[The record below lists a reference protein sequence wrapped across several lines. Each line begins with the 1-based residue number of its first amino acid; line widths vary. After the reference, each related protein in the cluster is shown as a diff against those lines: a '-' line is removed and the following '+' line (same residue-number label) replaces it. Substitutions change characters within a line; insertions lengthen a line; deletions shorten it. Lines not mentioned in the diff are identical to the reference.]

1 VASRRSTRGK
11 DQKDTRWRNKK
22 KDYKGLVINHMMKES
37 NLGHV
42 FIYEAP
48 VLAYAG
54 LIFLLSSLSK
64 FPDVVPSFFG
74 FDKLAHFSE
83 YYFFG
88 CLICRWFLADKGR
101 FANRHF
107 FVLTIVIGT
116 CYGLSD
122 EWHQSFV
129 PGRHASLWDVF
140 FDFLGVI
147 TAAFTYPLITKRIPF
162 WKKFL

>member
-1 VASRRSTRGK
+1 
-11 DQKDTRWRNKK
+11 
-22 KDYKGLVINHMMKES
+22 MKES
-37 NLGHV
+37 NLHHEL
-42 FIYEAP
+42 IYGAP

-54 LIFLLSSLSK
+54 LIFLLSSLYK

-88 CLICRWFLADKGR
+88 CVICRWLIAERNR
-101 FANRHF
+101 FANRHAL
-107 FVLTIVIGT
+107 VLTILIGT

-129 PGRHASLWDVF
+129 PGRNATLWDAL
-140 FDFLGVI
+140 FDALGVVM
-147 TAAFTYPLITKRIPF
+147 AAVTYPLIIKRIPLF
-162 WKKFL
+162 KKFP

>member
-1 VASRRSTRGK
+1 
-11 DQKDTRWRNKK
+11 
-22 KDYKGLVINHMMKES
+22 MKES
-37 NLGHV
+37 NLRHEL
-42 FIYEAP
+42 IYGAP

-54 LIFLLSSLSK
+54 LIFLLSSIST

-83 YYFFG
+83 YYVFG
-88 CLICRWFLADKGR
+88 CLICRWLLAERNR

-107 FVLTIVIGT
+107 FALTIVIGT
-116 CYGLSD
+116 CYGFSD

-129 PGRHASLWDVF
+129 PGRHATLWDALY
-140 FDFLGVI
+140 DALGVV
-147 TAAFTYPLITKRIPF
+147 TAAVTYPLIIKRIPL

>member
-1 VASRRSTRGK
+1 
-11 DQKDTRWRNKK
+11 
-22 KDYKGLVINHMMKES
+22 MKES
-37 NLGHV
+37 SLRHEL
-42 FIYEAP
+42 IYGAP

-54 LIFLLSSLSK
+54 LIFLLSSIST
-64 FPDVVPSFFG
+64 FPYVIPSFVG

-88 CLICRWFLADKGR
+88 CLICRWLLTEKNR
-101 FANRHF
+101 FANRHSF
-107 FVLTIVIGT
+107 ALTIVIGT

-129 PGRHASLWDVF
+129 SGRDATLWDVL
-140 FDFLGVI
+140 FDALGV
-147 TAAFTYPLITKRIPF
+147 AAAAITYPLIIKRIPI